1 MILIQP
7 LFIVF
12 MGVVPSLCLRVGY
25 TTMMTVSL
33 VYLYSVPAS
42 DVQWWHLCF
51 PALCVEKAWTSQ
63 VLIILNLSIAF
74 SDILPVMMLVAFT
87 LVGGDLT

>member
-1 MILIQP
+1 MVRSDVNTRHATVLQWSCWEAEAQVTMMILIQP

-12 MGVVPSLCLRVGY
+12 MGLVPSLCLKVGY

-42 DVQWWHLCF
+42 
-51 PALCVEKAWTSQ
+51 
-63 VLIILNLSIAF
+63 
-74 SDILPVMMLVAFT
+74 
-87 LVGGDLT
+87 GGGTFAAV